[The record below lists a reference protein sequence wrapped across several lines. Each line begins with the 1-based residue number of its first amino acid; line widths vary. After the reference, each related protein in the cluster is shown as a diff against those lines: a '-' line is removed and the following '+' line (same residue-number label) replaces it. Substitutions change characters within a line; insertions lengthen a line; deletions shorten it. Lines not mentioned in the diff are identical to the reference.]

1 MIDFVIQ
8 MNNGNVMG
16 HPMLASNFMQVQGFK
31 PNHKLTKPD
40 VEAKGFAPFA
50 AAEKPAETSTMKVV
64 DNGYKLGEDGYVR
77 HDYSMVEKVGDEI
90 DTERLAIE
98 VRAQRDLLL
107 AEYDWMVSRQAMT
120 GTPIPQDVLDYC
132 EALRDL
138 PIHVNF
144 PNLKP
149 EDWPVKPA

>member
-8 MNNGNVMG
+8 MNNGNAVG

-40 VEAKGFAPFA
+40 VEAKGFAPFT
-50 AAEKPAETSTMKVV
+50 AAEKPTETSTMKVV
-64 DNGYKLGEDGYVR
+64 DNGYQLGEDGYVR
-77 HDYSMVEKVGDEI
+77 HNFSMVEKVGDEI
-90 DTERLAIE
+90 DAEALATE
-98 VRAQRDLLL
+98 VRLERDKKL

-132 EALRDL
+132 DALRDL
-138 PIHVNF
+138 PTHANF
-144 PNLKP
+144 PKLNP